1 MAQAVA
7 ETLNVPD
14 TAINL
19 VYLTDV
25 GDTRFDAFGVL
36 RPLGLGIP
44 QLPVATEP
52 PAPEPAPV
60 PEEEPAD
67 VQ

>member
-7 ETLNVPD
+7 ETLTVPD
-14 TAINL
+14 KAINL

-36 RPLGLGIP
+36 RPLTLGMQ
-44 QLPVATEP
+44 QLPVPTEP
-52 PAPEPAPV
+52 VQEPV
-60 PEEEPAD
+60 EG
-67 VQ
+67 V